1 MPGENKLLRLS
12 FTNLQ
17 DCIANGIGKNRLVW
31 IAEIKNRKNPLVLV
45 DAVEATKAKTVIT
58 DDMDLANET
67 KYLESPLA
75 GEDLFNELYELAR
88 TIQGEFVTKKRDGG
102 YLVPKRFQM
111 CMAASLAAR
120 VHKER
125 KVRMTLAAGQG
136 KTMVYLL
143 AAMLLHRKFP
153 QQYPRILCVTIS
165 NPLKTQLDGIVLNHP
180 IDFAYK
186 SMC

>member
-1 MPGENKLLRLS
+1 M
-12 FTNLQ
+12 
-17 DCIANGIGKNRLVW
+17 
-31 IAEIKNRKNPLVLV
+31 
-45 DAVEATKAKTVIT
+45 
-58 DDMDLANET
+58 
-67 KYLESPLA
+67 
-75 GEDLFNELYELAR
+75 
-88 TIQGEFVTKKRDGG
+88 
-102 YLVPKRFQM
+102 PKRFQM

-120 VHKER
+120 VHKET

>member
-1 MPGENKLLRLS
+1 M
-12 FTNLQ
+12 
-17 DCIANGIGKNRLVW
+17 CI
-31 IAEIKNRKNPLVLV
+31 
-45 DAVEATKAKTVIT
+45 
-58 DDMDLANET
+58 
-67 KYLESPLA
+67 
-75 GEDLFNELYELAR
+75 
-88 TIQGEFVTKKRDGG
+88 
-102 YLVPKRFQM
+102 
-111 CMAASLAAR
+111 AASLAAR
-120 VHKER
+120 VHKEG

-153 QQYPRILCVTIS
+153 GQYLRILCVTIS

>member
-1 MPGENKLLRLS
+1 M
-12 FTNLQ
+12 
-17 DCIANGIGKNRLVW
+17 
-31 IAEIKNRKNPLVLV
+31 
-45 DAVEATKAKTVIT
+45 
-58 DDMDLANET
+58 NET
-67 KYLESPLA
+67 KYLASDLA
-75 GEDLFNELYELAR
+75 NEELFDELYELAR
-88 TIQGEFVTKKRDGG
+88 TIQREFVTKKREGG

-153 QQYPRILCVTIS
+153 EQYHRILCVTIS
-165 NPLKTQLDGIVLNHP
+165 NPLKTQLDGIFINHP
-180 IDFAYK
+180 IDFGYK

>member
-1 MPGENKLLRLS
+1 M
-12 FTNLQ
+12 
-17 DCIANGIGKNRLVW
+17 
-31 IAEIKNRKNPLVLV
+31 
-45 DAVEATKAKTVIT
+45 
-58 DDMDLANET
+58 
-67 KYLESPLA
+67 ESPLA

-153 QQYPRILCVTIS
+153 EQYPRILCVTIS

>member
-1 MPGENKLLRLS
+1 M
-12 FTNLQ
+12 
-17 DCIANGIGKNRLVW
+17 
-31 IAEIKNRKNPLVLV
+31 
-45 DAVEATKAKTVIT
+45 
-58 DDMDLANET
+58 NET
-67 KYLESPLA
+67 KYLASDLA
-75 GEDLFNELYELAR
+75 NEELFDELYELAR
-88 TIQGEFVTKKRDGG
+88 TIQREFVTKKREGG

-153 QQYPRILCVTIS
+153 EQYLRILCVTIS
-165 NPLKTQLDGIVLNHP
+165 NPLKTQLDGIVINHP
-180 IDFAYK
+180 IDFGYK